1 MVRDSFVKGVN
12 MIQFSFGGNNLPQYT
27 IELYVGNAL
36 VGQNVVTPMALEML
50 AMQFAQLCEQIA
62 NENDPMKCVCK
73 GMTEIELPN
82 GDWVERPVRVEFYNN
97 RWGGE

>member
-1 MVRDSFVKGVN
+1 

-50 AMQFAQLCEQIA
+50 VMQFIQLCEQIA
-62 NENDPMKCVCK
+62 NEN
-73 GMTEIELPN
+73 
-82 GDWVERPVRVEFYNN
+82 
-97 RWGGE
+97 